1 MLMYRNPW
9 VKRTISLSCIQ
20 RKMFHVGPLMYRVL
34 SETGPTF
41 YWSVFSGCLI
51 RTSNVHSVVLPWTYL
66 LSISGSVV
74 GPSSPTHT
82 TLSSFSPS
90 LDKGE
95 AGKSTRAVTGEGG
108 GDFSHTS
115 GISENI
121 KQHSHSLLL
130 RRKGKLSIT
139 VSVCALLFVQIID

>member
-1 MLMYRNPW
+1 MSKKDNKPFL
-9 VKRTISLSCIQ
+9 
-20 RKMFHVGPLMYRVL
+20 H
-34 SETGPTF
+34 SEKNVPCWTTNVQSVVQNWS
-41 YWSVFSGCLI
+41 YLLLISVFSGCLI
-51 RTSNVHSVVLPWTYL
+51 RTSNVHSVVLSWTYL

-95 AGKSTRAVTGEGG
+95 AGKSTWAVTGEGG

-121 KQHSHSLLL
+121 KQHLHSLLL